1 MFDRSVLC
9 NVLTH
14 ETQHI
19 LVGGIRSRFDGG
31 LACECT
37 AYAHGVGIKLC
48 AESPTLASKNIA

>member
-1 MFDRSVLC
+1 MLC

-19 LVGGIRSRFDGG
+19 LVGGIRGRFDGG

-48 AESPTLASKNIA
+48 ASPTLASKNIA